1 MRSLRKTDIDGRA
14 DDAGRER
21 GEREDVV
28 VEEEEKALRFG
39 TQIHI
44 ALRYLAR
51 PTDGSGRGRRQ
62 ELDRFLPLDVLAGL
76 FRHSVFVHATERKE
90 DDRV

>member
-1 MRSLRKTDIDGRA
+1 MRYLRKTDIDGRA

-51 PTDGSGRGRRQ
+51 QTDGSERRQ